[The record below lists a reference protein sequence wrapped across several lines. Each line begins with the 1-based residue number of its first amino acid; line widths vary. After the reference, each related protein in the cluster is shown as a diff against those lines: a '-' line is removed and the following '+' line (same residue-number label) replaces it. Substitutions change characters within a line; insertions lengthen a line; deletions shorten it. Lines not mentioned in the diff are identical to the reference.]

1 MLRVERVVLPLRVC
15 LVVLF
20 AVLLVFQ
27 TLSFPGQF
35 AAMAQESPQFAPLR
49 WPMTALAAFWL
60 LCAEV
65 VIVATWALL
74 SRVRADRIFTPSS
87 LVWVDVIVGAI
98 AAAWVVLV
106 GVAVWVASVADEG
119 GPVTLLLSAPVLV
132 VAVVG
137 LLMIVMRALLR
148 AATTLRTD
156 MDAVI

>member
-1 MLRVERVVLPLRVC
+1 MVIPLRIC

-20 AVLLVFQ
+20 AVLVVFQ

-35 AAMAQESPQFAPLR
+35 AARAAESPQFAPLR
-49 WPMTALAAFWL
+49 WPATALAAFWL

-74 SRVRADRIFTPSS
+74 SRVRADRIFTTSS

-106 GVAVWVASVADEG
+106 GVVAWVGSVADEER
-119 GPVTLLLSAPVLV
+119 GPVMLLLLVPTLV

-137 LLMIVMRALLR
+137 LLMVVMRALLR

>member
-1 MLRVERVVLPLRVC
+1 MLRVERVVIPLRAC

-20 AVLLVFQ
+20 AVLVVFQ

-49 WPMTALAAFWL
+49 WPMTALVAFWL

-98 AAAWVVLV
+98 VAAWVVLV
-106 GVAVWVASVADEG
+106 GVVVWVASVADEQ

-132 VAVVG
+132 LAVIG